1 LLSENRFSQNKRENQ
16 QEIIMVPIGVLVSGR
31 GSNLEAILEAVD
43 KKYITKGEVKVVVSN
58 KPGVGALDIAKK
70 HRVETVVLDDK
81 GLRKLDHE
89 YDKKTIATLEAC
101 GVGSK
106 EGLVVLA
113 GYFRI
118 LSPHF
123 VDKYHNR
130 IMNVHPALLPSF
142 PGLDSQKRALE
153 HGVKVTG
160 ATVHFVAKEVDA
172 GPIILQAHVPVRDD
186 DTVSSLSERILRQ
199 EHRLYPEAIRLFTE
213 GKLKIEG
220 RRVTLAN

>member
-1 LLSENRFSQNKRENQ
+1 
-16 QEIIMVPIGVLVSGR
+16 VPIGVLVSGR
-31 GSNLEAILEAVD
+31 GSNLEAVLDAVD

-58 KPGVGALDIAKK
+58 KPGVAALDLATK
-70 HRVETVVLDDK
+70 HQVPAVVLDDM
-81 GLRKLDHE
+81 GLPKLDPE
-89 YDKKTIATLEAC
+89 YDKKTIATLEAH
-101 GVGSK
+101 GVDSK

-123 VDKYHNR
+123 VQKYHNR

-142 PGLDSQKRALE
+142 PGLDAQKRALE
-153 HGVKVTG
+153 HGVKVAG
-160 ATVHFVAKEVDA
+160 ATIHFVANEVDA
-172 GPIILQAHVPVRDD
+172 GPIILQAHVSVRDD
-186 DTVSSLSERILRQ
+186 DTAETLSQRILRQ

-220 RRVTLAN
+220 RRVLLAT